1 MVNCRHFVGLT
12 TRGNRCIFAPSNRT
26 TMLNEKKEKT
36 EKYEARSKMLEKLIE
51 QIYENQENDTNLK
64 QRINNN

>member
-1 MVNCRHFVGLT
+1 
-12 TRGNRCIFAPSNRT
+12 
-26 TMLNEKKEKT
+26 MLNEKKEKT

-64 QRINNN
+64 QSIINN

>member
-1 MVNCRHFVGLT
+1 
-12 TRGNRCIFAPSNRT
+12 
-26 TMLNEKKEKT
+26 MLNEKKEKT

-64 QRINNN
+64 QSINNN